1 MRADD
6 NHPPPVGLGRR
17 RVAWVGCSW
26 GQWQHCWGWWGS
38 SPPPLPAD
46 RGVTTPTYTPPPP
59 PPIQP
64 RTGPTPTRTTARSLQ
79 QLYTGVN
86 HRHNPALDQHPHEQR
101 QEVCNNY
108 TQGLITQPRTGPT
121 PTRTTARSLQQ
132 LYTEVNH
139 RHNPALD
146 QHPHEQRQEVCNNYT
161 QGLIIDRHYKH
172 ITERGSFT
180 AAKYGMRCPAHE
192 YGVGV
197 KVECT
202 IY

>member
-26 GQWQHCWGWWGS
+26 GRWQHCWGWWGS
-38 SPPPLPAD
+38 SLPPLPAD

-86 HRHNPALDQHPHEQR
+86 HRQTLQTHN
-101 QEVCNNY
+101 
-108 TQGLITQPRTGPT
+108 G
-121 PTRTTARSLQQ
+121 TRVL
-132 LYTEVNH
+132 
-139 RHNPALD
+139 HNLALD

-180 AAKYGMRCPAHE
+180 TPHWTNTHTNNGKKSA
-192 YGVGV
+192 
-197 KVECT
+197 T
-202 IY
+202 IIHRG